1 MILKFCEDNFL
12 FYITHAKYFD
22 ILCLFVILFFI
33 VLFFLVQKDEFLKKF
48 KNNNFKQFLIILSL
62 GLFTGFFV
70 FLFVWLLNVNSYNGC
85 TTKYYENKYY
95 KAIKNVSMKTDLI
108 EKTKIIV
115 VGDSRMEF
123 IDNDKEIIK
132 PFNLDIVAK
141 SGAALSWFETVGLP
155 RTKKIIDNDEYDSY
169 FVVVNMGVNDIQY
182 TSKYVENANTYF
194 EDYLELSKYS
204 PKVKLYILSVNPIIE
219 KRLNKAQPQNVRT
232 NDKIKK
238 FNDVLL
244 KKLSKE
250 EKMYYCDS
258 NTKLSFDADDGLH
271 YTQDTNK
278 KIINYIIN
286 DCIQF

>member
-12 FYITHAKYFD
+12 FYITHTKYFD
-22 ILCLFVILFFI
+22 ILCIFVILFFI

-48 KNNNFKQFLIILSL
+48 KNNNFKQFLAILSL

-70 FLFVWLLNVNSYNGC
+70 FLFVWLLNANSFNGC
-85 TTKYYENKYY
+85 TTKYYENKFY
-95 KAIKNVSMKTDLI
+95 KALKNLSMKTDSI
-108 EKTKIIV
+108 KKTKIIV

-132 PFNLDIVAK
+132 PFNLEIVAK
-141 SGAALSWFETVGLP
+141 SGASLSWFETVGLS
-155 RTKKIIDNDEYDSY
+155 RTKKIIDKDEYDSY

-194 EDYLELSKYS
+194 EDYLKLSEYS
-204 PKVKLYILSVNPIIE
+204 SKVKLYILSVNPIIE

-232 NDKIKK
+232 NAKIKK
-238 FNDVLL
+238 FNDVFV
-244 KKLSKE
+244 KKISKE
-250 EKMYYCDS
+250 KNMYYCDS
-258 NTKLSFDADDGLH
+258 NTELSFDADDGLH

-286 DCIQF
+286 DCVQF